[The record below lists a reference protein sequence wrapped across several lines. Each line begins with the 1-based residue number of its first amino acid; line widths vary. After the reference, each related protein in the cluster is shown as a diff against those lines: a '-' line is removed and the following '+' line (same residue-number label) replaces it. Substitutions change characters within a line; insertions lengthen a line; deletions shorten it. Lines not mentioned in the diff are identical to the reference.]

1 LKLILHGALK
11 DKYGS
16 SIDFNS
22 PTVADALEGFSRQ
35 MPDFP
40 TEMLVEA
47 VGFDTPE
54 KLQAPTD
61 VKEVHLIPALF
72 GGSGIGKILV
82 GALLIAIVI
91 FQPAIGALLGSV
103 LTSGASAAVLG
114 AGISLVL
121 SGVMQ
126 LFMKAPTTN
135 KSNDPEASKYLGNN
149 KNTTAINTPITQAWG
164 VVKLSGQWLSIQAN
178 SNNMVYGTFP
188 ATPT

>member
-1 LKLILHGALK
+1 
-11 DKYGS
+11 
-16 SIDFNS
+16 
-22 PTVADALEGFSRQ
+22 
-35 MPDFP
+35 
-40 TEMLVEA
+40 
-47 VGFDTPE
+47 
-54 KLQAPTD
+54 
-61 VKEVHLIPALF
+61 
-72 GGSGIGKILV
+72 
-82 GALLIAIVI
+82 VI

-164 VVKLSGQWLSIQAN
+164 VVKLAGQWLSIQAN